1 MTQDILFTNHLF
13 RLRRS
18 RTMSQKRLA
27 YLVCTSVRAISDYER
42 GRRLP
47 PLKVAMLLE
56 IVLSAK
62 VSEIYVDVYQS
73 LGQQAVTREDALPAG
88 ADHQIRSRLLGKD

>member
-1 MTQDILFTNHLF
+1 
-13 RLRRS
+13 
-18 RTMSQKRLA
+18 MSQKRLA
-27 YLVCTSVRAISDYER
+27 YLVGSSIRAISDYEQ

-62 VSEIYVDVYQS
+62 VSEIYVDWYRS
-73 LGQQAVTREDALPAG
+73 LNQQIVTREDALLG
-88 ADHQIRSRLLGKD
+88 SRHEIRSRLLGKD

>member
-1 MTQDILFTNHLF
+1 MSANPLFVNHLF

-18 RTMSQKRLA
+18 RSLSQKRLA
-27 YLVCTSVRAISDYER
+27 YLVGASARAISDFER

-47 PLKVAMLLE
+47 PLRIAMVLE

-62 VSEIYVDVYQS
+62 VSEIYVELCQCLTRDVI
-73 LGQQAVTREDALPAG
+73 GREDALPSTA
-88 ADHQIRSRLLGKD
+88 HEIRNRLLGKD